1 MEDYMESTAL
11 VRAASAE
18 TNFDEQA
25 LSLAERVQAQRLAVE
40 QIPQHIGY
48 LGYLHGLRFRLQIN
62 RNHLLISV
70 IAPLSSVRT
79 FSATTYTLLLVFV
92 LACVCIALPIWPFSV
107 AWGILP
113 SVVGGVTLV
122 TLWTV
127 RAVVSLV
134 AG

>member
-40 QIPQHIGY
+40 QTPQHIGY
-48 LGYLHGLRFRLQIN
+48 LGYLHGLRFRIQIN

-79 FSATTYTLLLVFV
+79 FSATTYTVLLLFV
-92 LACVCIALPIWPFSV
+92 LACVCIALPIWGV
-107 AWGILP
+107 LP

>member
-1 MEDYMESTAL
+1 MESTAL

-18 TNFDEQA
+18 TNCDEPA
-25 LSLAERVQAQRLAVE
+25 LSLAECVQAQRVDVE
-40 QIPQHIGY
+40 QSPQHIGY
-48 LGYLHGLRFRLQIN
+48 RHGLCFRVQIN
-62 RNHLLISV
+62 RNHLVISV
-70 IAPLSSVRT
+70 IAPFSSVRT
-79 FSATTYTLLLVFV
+79 FSATTYTVLLLFV
-92 LACVCIALPIWPFSV
+92 LACVCIALPIWGV
-107 AWGILP
+107 LP